1 MIFKRRVSPTDA
13 EITSPMETIERMV
26 SISHVGIPTL
36 LNFAKEM
43 ENKLV
48 VPTGTSSDITLGKKE
63 SIILSVVTNAGLETY
78 LLDEFVDKQTGVIKN
93 VERFLI
99 DVNARIHV
107 TYKRKPRHKFAIVTY
122 SYLLDANGI
131 IKSTDEHKY
140 SVFDIPTGKINSIG
154 DTILNLRVLRFNYIP
169 EFHNTP
175 SVRTDYNT
183 PNRHNVFKETKY
195 FNSLRSDEVQ
205 YFNLSRL
212 LAGFKI
218 SADLKKLHIKLT
230 IDPRFRYTIDN
241 PWLLDE
247 LGRSKKFGM
256 AEFTTKLEYLTE
268 IHKLKHSL
276 PMSGFNKAKLTI
288 EQIKLFGLGRFFQ
301 YHIESSPTDEI
312 RKINLLYEKYGIH
325 TVMKEHMCTTRQAR
339 SHSSGNYVE
348 FNFK

>member
-1 MIFKRRVSPTDA
+1 MIFNYRVSPTA
-13 EITSPMETIERMV
+13 EKNSPMETIERMV
-26 SISHVGIPTL
+26 TISHVGIPTL
-36 LNFAKEM
+36 IEFAREM

-48 VPTGTSSDITLGKKE
+48 VSTGTSSDITLGKKE
-63 SIILSVVTNAGLETY
+63 SIVLSVVTNAGLETY
-78 LLDEFVDKQTGVIKN
+78 LLDEFVDNQTGVIKN
-93 VERFLI
+93 IERFLI
-99 DVNARIHV
+99 DANARIHI
-107 TYKRKPRHKFAIVTY
+107 TYKRRRRHKFAIVTH
-122 SYLLDANGI
+122 SYLIDALGV
-131 IKSTDEHKY
+131 IKVTDENKY
-140 SVFDIPTGKINSIG
+140 SVFDIPTGKINSIS
-154 DTILNLRVLRFNYIP
+154 DTILNLRILRFNYIP

-175 SVRTDYNT
+175 SVRVDYIT
-183 PNRHNVFKETKY
+183 PSQHNVFKETKY
-195 FNSLRSDEVQ
+195 FSSLYAEHVR

-218 SADLKKLHIKLT
+218 SADLKKLHIKLA

-247 LGRSKKFGM
+247 LGISKKFDT
-256 AEFTTKLEYLTE
+256 AEFTAKLEYLTE

-276 PMSGFNKAKLTI
+276 PMSGFSKAKLTM
-288 EQIKLFGLGRFFQ
+288 EQIKLFGLGRFFN
-301 YHIESSPTDEI
+301 YHIESSATDDI